1 MAIASLPR
9 AKAATERRPAQTQWR
24 PAKVLALALL
34 AMFVVTIPSGLALGE
49 VLTQNAHQTALHL
62 QADLAQAVTN
72 GVDPEVV
79 RPLTAR
85 LAVIVPPG
93 SWEDPVRAEQQLHQL
108 AQLHGDLDA
117 LYARTITAARDAY
130 LRTYRQWEDL
140 AGQAQTAGLSLEGL
154 SEPVTRLHAIAGRT
168 ATPAGLR
175 GTAGVLSTYI
185 TSLADRLAAFTAART
200 EANSVLAQARA
211 TLLSA
216 AQFRELKLSPFQ
228 GQLDTA
234 AKDMAAAQMPDGFTA
249 IKDRIKQTEAAIKG
263 LLSARQGAYAELAAA
278 RAALSNARA
287 AGVDVSS
294 YATRIDELA
303 GQLGVAGDDQTFTS
317 ITTQLS
323 AQRQALNGLLIVT
336 IPASI
341 YRQAMP
347 LDCETSAL
355 RIALAY
361 YGHYYTDAQLF
372 AGEPVDLRPPVM
384 GANRTILQWGNP
396 YTHFVGNVNGAA
408 ATPTGYGVY
417 YPVIV
422 SLARSH
428 GLPNTVGGEGYSAA
442 TIYAELRAHHPV
454 EVWVE
459 YNWTAYQTGTWTSW
473 DGTRVRYSYGEHA
486 VTLTGVSPTEVR
498 VNDPGHG
505 TQYWINKT
513 TFETFW
519 RDFNN
524 MAVIF
529 K

>member
-9 AKAATERRPAQTQWR
+9 PRGGIELRPAQNQWR
-24 PAKVLALALL
+24 LFKVLALALL
-34 AMFVVTIPSGLALGE
+34 AVLILTIPSGLVLGE

-62 QADLAQAVTN
+62 QADLTQAVTD
-72 GVDPEVV
+72 GVDPEAV
-79 RPLTAR
+79 RPLTGR
-85 LAVIVPPG
+85 LTAIAPPG

-108 AQLHGDLDA
+108 AQLHSDLDA
-117 LYARTITAARDAY
+117 LYARTLAATRDAY

-140 AGQAQTAGLSLEGL
+140 ASQAQTAGLSLEGL
-154 SEPVTRLHAIAGRT
+154 SDPVRRLHAIADET
-168 ATPAGLR
+168 TTPAGFR
-175 GTAGVLSTYI
+175 GTAGVLSTYM

-234 AKDMAAAQMPDGFTA
+234 AKDMAAVQMADGFAA
-249 IKDRIKQTEAAIKG
+249 IKDRIRQTEAAIKG
-263 LLSARQGAYAELAAA
+263 LLSARQAAYAELAAA

-294 YATRIDELA
+294 HATSIDALA
-303 GQLGVAGDDQTFTS
+303 GQLSVAGDDQTFTS

-323 AQRQALNGLLIVT
+323 AQRQALNSLLIVT
-336 IPASI
+336 VPAPI

-372 AGEPVDLRPPVM
+372 AAEPVDLRPPVM
-384 GANRTILQWGNP
+384 GPNHTILQWGNP

-422 SLARSH
+422 TLARSH

-459 YNWTAYQTGTWTSW
+459 YNWTGYQTGIWTAW

-505 TQYWINKT
+505 TQYWINKS
-513 TFETFW
+513 TFEIFW